1 MDQII
6 GQGAPAGPA
15 GGSAGGAAA
24 IVDATDQTFAQEVLE
39 ASMTVPVIVDFW
51 APWCGP
57 CKQLGPILE
66 KIVTEAAGAVKLVKV
81 DIDQSPGIAGQLRVQ
96 SIPAVF
102 AFFQGRPVDAFQG
115 ALPESQIKEFIQNL
129 ARMAGKEIGPSPIEA
144 AMEQA
149 TAAFDAES
157 YDQAAAIYGQVLQH
171 EPENVTAAAKLA
183 TSYIKL
189 GEVEAAGEI
198 LGNLPDSADNDAD
211 VVSARAAL
219 SFAEKADE
227 AAQKLGTLEAQVAEN
242 PNDHQARLDLAD
254 AQAGIGQN
262 EAAID
267 NLLHIVSIDRG
278 WNDDAARLQLLKL
291 FEALGP
297 KDPLVN
303 DGRMRLSSI
312 LFS

>member
-1 MDQII
+1 MEQII
-6 GQGAPAGPA
+6 GQGSPA
-15 GGSAGGAAA
+15 GGGSGSGGGAS

-39 ASMTVPVIVDFW
+39 ASMQVPVIVDFW

-57 CKQLGPILE
+57 CKQLGPMLE
-66 KIVTEAAGAVKLVKV
+66 KVVTDAAGAVKLVKI

-115 ALPESQIKEFIQNL
+115 ALPESQIKDFIQNL
-129 ARMAGKEIGPSPIEA
+129 ARMAGKEIGPNPVEQ

-149 TAAFDAES
+149 GEAFDKGIFDE
-157 YDQAAAIYGQVLQH
+157 AAAVYGQVLQH
-171 EPENVTAAAKLA
+171 APDNVTAAAKLA
-183 TSYIKL
+183 SCYIKL
-189 GEVEAAGEI
+189 GEIEAAAEVLNG
-198 LGNLPDSADNDAD
+198 LPADAEKDPD

-219 SFAEKADE
+219 SFAEKAGE
-227 AAQKLGTLEAQVAEN
+227 AAGRIGELQAKVDAD
-242 PNDHQARLDLAD
+242 PNDHQARFDLAD
-254 AQAGIGQN
+254 AQAGTGDN

-267 NLLHIVSIDRG
+267 NLLHIISVNRG
-278 WNDDAARLQLLKL
+278 WNDEAARLQLLKI